1 MELDALPNSLNVLM
15 QNCLNALMKD
25 CWILFEHNDRYKI
38 SDPSES
44 SLKELCSDY
53 RFSDNIIIFVN

>member
-15 QNCLNALMKD
+15 QNCLNALMQD
-25 CWILFEHNDRYKI
+25 CWILFEHNDCYKI

-44 SLKELCSDY
+44 SLKERYSDK
-53 RFSDNIIIFVN
+53 RFSDNISLYL